1 VNRPVVRLGRGLAL
15 LLAAAGIAAALEA
28 WRTMP
33 MGTADDPGPGVLP
46 LVLGLAVGGLGVA
59 TALARGWPPAVPIE
73 RARALASVGAVV
85 GWALALPYLGF
96 ALTTVAALIVLGR
109 AIGPASVARLLMF
122 ALVAGG
128 GASLLFRGLL
138 KLPLPRGPWGW

>member
-1 VNRPVVRLGRGLAL
+1 VNRPVVRLGRWLAL
-15 LLAAAGIAAALEA
+15 LLAATGIAVALEA

-46 LVLGLAVGGLGVA
+46 LVLGLAVGGLGVS
-59 TALARGWPPAVPIE
+59 TALARAWPATAPIE
-73 RARALASVGAVV
+73 RARALAGAGAVV
-85 GWALALPYLGF
+85 VWALALPYLGF
-96 ALTTVAALIVLGR
+96 AVTTVAALFLLGR
-109 AIGPASVARLLMF
+109 AMGPAPAARLLIF
-122 ALVAGG
+122 ALLAGG